1 MHVAS
6 FHSTFAADGNV
17 PEWLHLLPVGRF
29 SGVDGRGPYHLR
41 DAQAVMNASM
51 ADGNL
56 PLDENHSTDLAAPA
70 GAPSPAVGWIVQLQA
85 RDDGIWGRVEW
96 NASGTQ
102 LMRERA
108 YRGVSPVFNHDK
120 SGNVSRLLRAALTNT
135 PNLPRLTTIHTR
147 QETQMDLAQLR
158 AALGLPETA
167 DEAAVLA
174 AVTANAGAVARHAQQ
189 ITALAAAA
197 GVTATTEAQ
206 LITALQTA
214 RGAQTEVAAMA
225 AQVVTLQGQLQTM
238 QAQQSRAAAEAFVD
252 GAIKLGHPIAPL
264 RDHYIARHMAAPA
277 DVEKEIKA
285 MPSIHAGGF
294 PSTQPRPAAN
304 AEEDPLTE
312 TDMHVARG
320 MGFTNQEFAKH
331 KRAQR
336 LARENGSAG

>member
-1 MHVAS
+1 MLTAS
-6 FHSTFAADGNV
+6 FHSAFPADGNV
-17 PEWLHLLPVGRF
+17 PEWVHLLPAGTFR
-29 SGVDGRGPYHLR
+29 GMDGRGPYHLR

-51 ADGNL
+51 AAGKV
-56 PLDENHSTDLAAPA
+56 PLDESHSTMLSVQTGIAAPA
-70 GAPSPAVGWIVQLQA
+70 RGWIVEMQS

-96 NASGTQ
+96 TPTGTQ
-102 LMRERA
+102 LMQERA
-108 YRGVSPVFNHDK
+108 YRGLSPVFDHTKDGTVVRIRN
-120 SGNVSRLLRAALTNT
+120 AALTNN
-135 PNLPRLTTIHTR
+135 PNLLQLTTLHTR

-277 DVEKEIKA
+277 DVEKEIKG

-294 PSTQPRPAAN
+294 PSTQPRAAAN

-312 TDMHVARG
+312 TDMHVAKL
-320 MGFTNQEFAKH
+320 MGQTPEAFAKN

-336 LARENGSAG
+336 LAREGSAG